1 MYSKAS
7 ARSANFFRCFLNL
20 FFDNKSKNLLVT
32 ENSAYALLS
41 YKLLSFPF
49 NFLKI
54 VLIYGNCAD
63 Q

>member
-1 MYSKAS
+1 MYSEAGAQS
-7 ARSANFFRCFLNL
+7 AKIFRCFLNL

-32 ENSAYALLS
+32 ENRAYALLS

-54 VLIYGNCAD
+54 VLIYANCAD